1 MAFPS
6 RAAGGGLAALLIA
19 FAIAGC
25 AGGAT
30 APDAATSP
38 PGGGTSSPGDAGSPT
53 LPGGQVTASA
63 AASGTTTGLVG
74 DTLTWHSIGGD
85 QVDVTIIKVTDPA
98 TTPNAPVDGNRWV
111 GVEMTILDH
120 EGDARNFDSVA
131 VDGMGSD
138 GQRHGAST
146 SYHLSVFSGCTASTG
161 YTPGQPETVC
171 TGFLVPTGVTV
182 ASIGYGVE
190 GVDIGGPDDLV
201 WTVP

>member
-6 RAAGGGLAALLIA
+6 RTAGGGLAALLIA

-38 PGGGTSSPGDAGSPT
+38 PGG
-53 LPGGQVTASA
+53 
-63 AASGTTTGLVG
+63 
-74 DTLTWHSIGGD
+74 DTLTWHSSGGD

-98 TTPNAPVDGNRWV
+98 TTADASVEGNRWV
-111 GVEMTILDH
+111 GVELTILDH
-120 EGDARNFDSVA
+120 EGDASNFDSA
-131 VDGMGSD
+131 KVDGMGSD
-138 GQRHGAST
+138 GLRHGANDSRHP
-146 SYHLSVFSGCTASTG
+146 SGFSGCTPSTG